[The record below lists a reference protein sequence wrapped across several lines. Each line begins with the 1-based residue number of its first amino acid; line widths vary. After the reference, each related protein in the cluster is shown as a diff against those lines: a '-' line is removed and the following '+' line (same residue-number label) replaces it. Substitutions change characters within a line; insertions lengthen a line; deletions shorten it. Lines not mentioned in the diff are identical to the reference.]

1 MEELKDILSGA
12 RDRSLILIDEIASG
26 TNPVEGQA
34 LTESIVKFLVDK
46 PYISLITTHF
56 DVMDER
62 AVNLQVRGLADADFR
77 RLNSE
82 LSGAGRNERIDIIGK
97 YMDYRLSRVESGEEV
112 PKDALNIADML
123 GIPREIIDDARKH
136 LEKNI

>member
-1 MEELKDILSGA
+1 MEELKDILAGA

-34 LTESIVKFLVDK
+34 LTESIIKFLVDK

-82 LSGAGRNERIDIIGK
+82 LSGAGLGGCVLILVEKEKTDAV
-97 YMDYRLSRVESGEEV
+97 MDRLNREFYDRLGLPHAAFVCCPSSGSRVFY
-112 PKDALNIADML
+112 
-123 GIPREIIDDARKH
+123 
-136 LEKNI
+136 